1 MPHKIKP
8 SRELVYTPCFDG
20 FNCTRL
26 EVPMDWNSTDPDGH
40 RVNLAIAK
48 LPAKVPVTDPRYGG
62 LLWLQTGGPGSSGV
76 NFVLT
81 HGKTVQ
87 MIVDSKLDP
96 SITHYGSSNL
106 PKYYDI
112 LGMDPRGINNTT
124 PRISCFPD
132 MLSRD
137 IWNLQSRAEG
147 IIGTSKDS
155 LEDLWARA
163 SALGEGC
170 SRMAG
175 SSKSPEAKI
184 AFHMNTAPF
193 IRDIVEVIEQ
203 HGKWRQEEA
212 RRTLAR
218 SEDQSAYMQGPEA
231 ADVTTR
237 TQWRKGEE
245 QLLYWGLSYG
255 TVVGATFAAMQPHR
269 VARAV
274 IDGVAD
280 TLDYYRGEWLKNLRD
295 TDAVIESFWEYCAKA
310 GPELCALYIA
320 GGRREVKQRFQRI
333 LASLEGNPIG
343 VAGHGSTAPDL
354 ITYSDLLW
362 TIRQAVYAPLQY
374 WPTLAALLVDLE
386 SRNGTSFAI
395 SKQQELQVSV
405 PPDQCREASPYTP
418 YCAIPPNRQLG
429 ETQTAILCSDR
440 NTTYDLDRSA
450 FAAYVAKLKDQ
461 NWLLGPSVAQVRL
474 GCVQWNLR
482 PKWRFPGPFIGETAH
497 PMMIVGTARDPV
509 TPIRK

>member
-1 MPHKIKP
+1 MPYKIKP

-26 EVPMDWNSTDPDGH
+26 DVPMDWNSTDPHGH
-40 RVNLAIAK
+40 RVSLAIAK

-76 NFVLT
+76 DFVLN

-87 MIVDSKLDP
+87 MIVDSKIDP
-96 SITHYGSSNL
+96 SIPHYDPSDL
-106 PKYYDI
+106 PRYYDV

-137 IWNLQSRAEG
+137 VWNLQSRTEG
-147 IIGTSKDS
+147 IIGTSENS
-155 LEDLWARA
+155 LENLWARA
-163 SALGEGC
+163 NALGEGC
-170 SRMAG
+170 SKMA
-175 SSKSPEAKI
+175 SSSDKPEAKI

-193 IRDIVEVIEQ
+193 IRDIVEIIEQ

-212 RRTLAR
+212 ERTLAR
-218 SEDQSAYMQGPEA
+218 SEEHSTHIQGQRP
-231 ADVTTR
+231 ADVTTK
-237 TQWRKGEE
+237 TKWRKGEE

-280 TLDYYRGEWLKNLRD
+280 APDYYRGEWLHNFQD
-295 TDAVIESFWEYCAKA
+295 TDAVIESFWENCDKA
-310 GPELCALYIA
+310 GPELCVLYTA
-320 GGRREVKQRFQRI
+320 GGQSGIKQRFQRI
-333 LASLEGNPIG
+333 VISLQGNPIG
-343 VAGHGSTAPDL
+343 VVGGGSIAPDL

-362 TIRQAVYAPLQY
+362 TIRQAVYAPLKY
-374 WPTLAALLVDLE
+374 WPTLAALLIDIE
-386 SRNGTSFAI
+386 SRNGTAFAL
-395 SKQQELQVSV
+395 SKQQELQISV
-405 PPDQCREASPYTP
+405 PSDRCGEAAPYTP
-418 YCAIPPNRQLG
+418 YCSIPPNKPI
-429 ETQTAILCSDR
+429 EDTQTAIHCSDR

-450 FAAYVAKLKDQ
+450 FTAYVANLTDQ
-461 NWLLGPSVAQVRL
+461 NRLLGPSFAQVRL
-474 GCVQWNLR
+474 NCVRWNSR
-482 PKWRFPGPFIGETAH
+482 PKWRFSGPFVGETAH

>member
-1 MPHKIKP
+1 
-8 SRELVYTPCFDG
+8 
-20 FNCTRL
+20 
-26 EVPMDWNSTDPDGH
+26 MDWNSTDPDGH

-76 NFVLT
+76 NFVLN

-96 SITHYGSSNL
+96 SITYRGSSNL
-106 PKYYDI
+106 PKYYDV

-137 IWNLQSRAEG
+137 VWKVQSRAEG
-147 IIGTSKDS
+147 IIGTSKNS
-155 LEDLWARA
+155 LENLWARA

-170 SRMAG
+170 SEMAS

-212 RRTLAR
+212 QRTLTQV
-218 SEDQSAYMQGPEA
+218 EDKSADKQAQMA
-231 ADVTTR
+231 ANVTSR

-274 IDGVAD
+274 IDGPVD
-280 TLDYYRGEWLKNLRD
+280 TLDYYRGEWLKNLQD
-295 TDAVIESFWEYCAKA
+295 TDAVFESFWEHCDRA
-310 GPELCALYIA
+310 GPDLCALYTA
-320 GGRREVKQRFQRI
+320 GGQREVKQRFQRI
-333 LASLEGNPIG
+333 LASLEDNPIG
-343 VAGHGSTAPDL
+343 IAGHGSIAPDL
-354 ITYSDLLW
+354 ITYSDLLR
-362 TIRQAVYAPLQY
+362 TIRTAVYAPLQY
-374 WPTLAALLVDLE
+374 WPRLAAPLVHIE
-386 SRNGTSFAI
+386 SRNGTSFAML
-395 SKQQELQVSV
+395 KKQELQVSV
-405 PPDQCREASPYTP
+405 PPDQCVEAPPYTP
-418 YCAIPPNRQLG
+418 YCAIPPNQQLD
-429 ETQTAILCSDR
+429 ETPTAILCSDR

-450 FAAYVAKLKDQ
+450 FAAYAAKLKDQ
-461 NWLLGPSVAQVRL
+461 NRLLGPSMAQVRL
-474 GCVQWNLR
+474 SCARWNLR
-482 PKWRFPGPFIGETAH
+482 PKWRFPGPFAGETVH

>member
-26 EVPMDWNSTDPDGH
+26 EVPMDWNRTDPNGH

-62 LLWLQTGGPGSSGV
+62 LLWLQTGGPGSSGI

-96 SITHYGSSNL
+96 SIAQYDPFNP

-137 IWNLQSRAEG
+137 VWNLQSRAEG
-147 IIGTSKDS
+147 LIGTSGTS
-155 LEDLWARA
+155 LETLWARA

-170 SRMAG
+170 SNMA
-175 SSKSPEAKI
+175 SSSQSPQAQI

-212 RRTLAR
+212 QRTLAR
-218 SEDQSAYMQGPEA
+218 LEDHSAHIQGQKA

-237 TQWRKGEE
+237 TKWRKGEE

-255 TVVGATFAAMQPHR
+255 TVVGATFATMQPHR

-274 IDGVAD
+274 IDGVVD
-280 TLDYYRGEWLKNLRD
+280 TPDYYRGEWLHNLQD
-295 TDAVIESFWEYCAKA
+295 TDAVLDSFFEYCAEA

-320 GGRREVKQRFQRI
+320 GGQRQIKQRFEHI
-333 LASLEGNPIG
+333 LASLEGKPIG
-343 VAGHGSTAPDL
+343 VAGHGSIAPDL
-354 ITYSDLLW
+354 ITCSDLLW
-362 TIRQAVYAPLQY
+362 TIRIAVYAPLRY
-374 WPTLAALLVDLE
+374 WPTLAALLVDIE
-386 SRNGTSFAI
+386 RRNGTSFAM
-395 SKQQELQVSV
+395 SKQQELQISM
-405 PPDQCREASPYTP
+405 PPDQCVEAPPYTP
-418 YCAIPPNRQLG
+418 YCAIPPHRELG
-429 ETQTAILCSDR
+429 ETPTAILCSDR

-450 FAAYVAKLKDQ
+450 FASYAAKLKDQ
-461 NWLLGPSVAQVRL
+461 NWLLGPFWAQIRL
-474 GCVQWNLR
+474 GCVQWNLK
-482 PKWRFPGPFIGETAH
+482 PKWRFPGPFVGETAH
-497 PMMIVGTARDPV
+497 PMMVVGTARDPV

>member
-1 MPHKIKP
+1 
-8 SRELVYTPCFDG
+8 
-20 FNCTRL
+20 
-26 EVPMDWNSTDPDGH
+26 MDWNSTDPDGH

-76 NFVLT
+76 NFVLI

-96 SITHYGSSNL
+96 SIAQYDPSNI

-137 IWNLQSRAEG
+137 VWNLQSRAEG
-147 IIGTSKDS
+147 IIGTSETS
-155 LEDLWARA
+155 LETLWARA
-163 SALGEGC
+163 GALGEGC
-170 SRMAG
+170 SNMAG
-175 SSKSPEAKI
+175 SSKNPEAEI

-212 RRTLAR
+212 QRTLAR
-218 SEDQSAYMQGPEA
+218 LEDHTAHLQGQKGAEI
-231 ADVTTR
+231 TTR
-237 TQWRKGEE
+237 TKWRKGEE

-280 TLDYYRGEWLKNLRD
+280 TPDYYRGEWLHNLQD
-295 TDAVIESFWEYCAKA
+295 TDAVLDSFFEYCYKA
-310 GPELCALYIA
+310 GPELCALYTA
-320 GGRREVKQRFQRI
+320 GGQREIKQRFENI
-333 LASLEGNPIG
+333 LASLEGKPIG
-343 VAGHGSTAPDL
+343 VAGHGSIAPDL
-354 ITYSDLLW
+354 ITRSDLLW
-362 TIRQAVYAPLQY
+362 TIRTAVYAPLQY
-374 WPTLAALLVDLE
+374 WPTLVALLVDIE
-386 SRNGTSFAI
+386 RRNGTSFAM
-395 SKQQELQVSV
+395 SKQQELQISV
-405 PPDQCREASPYTP
+405 PPDQCREARPYTP
-418 YCAIPPNRQLG
+418 YCAIPPNQQLG
-429 ETQTAILCSDR
+429 ETTTAILCSDR

-450 FAAYVAKLKDQ
+450 FEAYVAKLKDQ
-461 NWLLGPSVAQVRL
+461 SWLLGPSMAQVRL
-474 GCVQWNLR
+474 GCVQWNLK
-482 PKWRFPGPFIGETAH
+482 PKWRFPGPFVGETAH
-497 PMMIVGTARDPV
+497 PMMVVGTARDPV